1 MKTLITYPI
10 ILFTFLTFLS
20 SNVNAADIK
29 NISKLSTF
37 ENQTDTAKAPCR
49 EMECRL
55 FVHVVKAT
63 QKLHLYVD
71 GVLTDTF
78 SVSTGK
84 KNHDTP
90 EINMRPNGPTFRKYS
105 SRKYPGGDYQGLGNM
120 PYVVFIKGGYGI
132 HGTTPG
138 NFLRLGHKASHG
150 CIRLHPN
157 NAKYF
162 YELVQQYGL
171 ENTWVKVTEY

>member
-1 MKTLITYPI
+1 MKTRITSFF
-10 ILFTFLTFLS
+10 ILLVSLTILS
-20 SNVNAADIK
+20 LHSAAADVKTIR
-29 NISKLSTF
+29 NLTLSDY
-37 ENQTDTAKAPCR
+37 QKDTVPTPCR

-55 FVHVVKAT
+55 FVHVVKST
-63 QKLHLYVD
+63 QKMYLYVD

-138 NFLRLGHKASHG
+138 NFLRLGHRASHG

-162 YELVQQYGL
+162 YDL
-171 ENTWVKVTEY
+171 